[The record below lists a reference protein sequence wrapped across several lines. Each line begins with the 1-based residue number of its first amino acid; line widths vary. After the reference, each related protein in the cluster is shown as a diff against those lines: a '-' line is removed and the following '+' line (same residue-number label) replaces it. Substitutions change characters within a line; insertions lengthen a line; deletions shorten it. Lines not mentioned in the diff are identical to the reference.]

1 MIARNPN
8 IEFLFIIYIRNIWSR
23 YTSYGI
29 IKCNEKLAFGS
40 EKRVPVQK
48 RMGIINSEYTFT
60 NRCIWR
66 KAWKTRNLLL
76 LLTLVVNIIN

>member
-40 EKRVPVQK
+40 EKRAPSTDMYGHNK
-48 RMGIINSEYTFT
+48 
-60 NRCIWR
+60 
-66 KAWKTRNLLL
+66 
-76 LLTLVVNIIN
+76 